1 MGIGNST
8 LNSQVID
15 KVEFKLDGQTDDMEK
30 MMTQLKFLIEVHT
43 SRKNTFDKVKTNT
56 TQYEIE
62 KDFLEQ
68 LLKSYE
74 DSKDQEN
81 ILYLY
86 NIGAL
91 YNEKV
96 GATSKVL
103 KFHPKFENVYST
115 FLDNLNSLILINK
128 SELSSNANVVN
139 SSDLSNMRDKTK
151 LKLNNI
157 LARVLFYAYAIAY
170 NNYLMYIY
178 SMYAEKQFKAM
189 DSNYRKM
196 KKRSEFKDIG
206 DELDKKLKEIQTTLI
221 SNKKTTLN
229 EIETSIQDL
238 QKTFEDRKG
247 NASKSFVGGNTK
259 KGGSTANGQFGNL
272 KALIDLHDKKM
283 KEYERSNKVLAQF
296 FDMINKIVK
305 EKSVEKLE
313 EYKALRITN
322 IMNKNL
328 KATLEDI
335 ENKIKSHKIHD
346 FNDIDAMNESEFQEM
361 LSKYYQL
368 DEEDKQYL
376 TKFKG
381 IIGNFVKLTHVKQ
394 NQQTLANAI
403 EQETLE
409 VTNSPTPTFKPSI
422 PVVQP
427 QTPPPQNTS
436 RTRLQQN
443 TSRTIQQTRPQNT
456 SRTIQQTRPQQNASK
471 TTQNSSSQNSSRP
484 QQQTRP
490 QNASKTTQNS
500 SSQTNTKPQTSPQ
513 QIANSK
519 KAI

>member
-1 MGIGNST
+1 MGVGNST

-128 SELSSNANVVN
+128 SELSSNANVIN

-313 EYKALRITN
+313 EYKTLRITN

-346 FNDIDAMNESEFQEM
+346 FNDIDSMNESEFQEM

-403 EQETLE
+403 QQETLE

-427 QTPPPQNTS
+427 QTPPPQNAS
-436 RTRLQQN
+436 RTQN
-443 TSRTIQQTRPQNT
+443 TSRTQNASKTRPQNA
-456 SRTIQQTRPQQNASK
+456 SRPQQQTRPQQNAS
-471 TTQNSSSQNSSRP
+471 RP
-484 QQQTRP
+484 QQQTRL
-490 QNASKTTQNS
+490 QNASRTTQNS
-500 SSQTNTKPQTSPQ
+500 SSQTNTKPQTRPQ
-513 QIANSK
+513 QNTNSK
-519 KAI
+519 KTI

>member
-1 MGIGNST
+1 
-8 LNSQVID
+8 
-15 KVEFKLDGQTDDMEK
+15 
-30 MMTQLKFLIEVHT
+30 
-43 SRKNTFDKVKTNT
+43 
-56 TQYEIE
+56 
-62 KDFLEQ
+62 
-68 LLKSYE
+68 
-74 DSKDQEN
+74 
-81 ILYLY
+81 
-86 NIGAL
+86 

>member
-1 MGIGNST
+1 
-8 LNSQVID
+8 
-15 KVEFKLDGQTDDMEK
+15 
-30 MMTQLKFLIEVHT
+30 
-43 SRKNTFDKVKTNT
+43 
-56 TQYEIE
+56 
-62 KDFLEQ
+62 
-68 LLKSYE
+68 
-74 DSKDQEN
+74 
-81 ILYLY
+81 
-86 NIGAL
+86 
-91 YNEKV
+91 
-96 GATSKVL
+96 
-103 KFHPKFENVYST
+103 
-115 FLDNLNSLILINK
+115 
-128 SELSSNANVVN
+128 
-139 SSDLSNMRDKTK
+139 
-151 LKLNNI
+151 
-157 LARVLFYAYAIAY
+157 
-170 NNYLMYIY
+170 
-178 SMYAEKQFKAM
+178 MYAEKQFKAM

-313 EYKALRITN
+313 EYKTLRITN

-346 FNDIDAMNESEFQEM
+346 FNDIDSMNESEFKEM

-403 EQETLE
+403 QQETLE

-427 QTPPPQNTS
+427 QTPPPQNAS
-436 RTRLQQN
+436 RTQN
-443 TSRTIQQTRPQNT
+443 TSRTQNASKTRPQNA
-456 SRTIQQTRPQQNASK
+456 SRPQQQTRPQQNAS
-471 TTQNSSSQNSSRP
+471 RP
-484 QQQTRP
+484 QQQTRL
-490 QNASKTTQNS
+490 QNASRTTQNS
-500 SSQTNTKPQTSPQ
+500 SSQTNTKPQTRPQ
-513 QIANSK
+513 QNTNSK
-519 KAI
+519 KTI